1 MTSQNPQEDDQR
13 PEPRSPKD
21 AADLAQARFWDDV
34 VVNEAES
41 HVAAVHRDRLL
52 AARRAAMHRVG
63 EARQAL
69 AYARQVGDAEM
80 IAIAV
85 ADLQRAGGDYKRIR
99 DDVAEQMRRIIQARL
114 ARMAAMAEHLGDA
127 AEAGTQWLST
137 WDVHGDD
144 ADRDG

>member
-1 MTSQNPQEDDQR
+1 MTSEDPQDRHEH
-13 PEPRSPKD
+13 EPCSPKE

-69 AYARQVGDAEM
+69 AYARQVGDEEM
-80 IAIAV
+80 IGVAV
-85 ADLQRAGGDYKRIR
+85 ADLHRASGEYRLIR

-114 ARMAAMAEHLGDA
+114 ARMSAMAEHLGDA

-137 WDVHGDD
+137 WDVRRDDGEHGD
-144 ADRDG
+144 